1 MQAPGTRPALLF
13 EVTSVTEVLS
23 LSHVTKRYGGVLAL
37 RDVDFTVLRGEVH
50 GLVGENGSGKSTL
63 VKIATGVVQPDPGAE
78 IVVEGK
84 RIPRLTPYLAF
95 HLGIHVVHQDLSLFP
110 NLSVAE
116 NIFAHEYIERN
127 RRFVS
132 WQDMEHR
139 AGEVL
144 NRIGVDLDPRATVGR
159 LPFADQQLVAIC
171 RAIASE
177 AKLIILDEPTASL
190 TFREVQR
197 LFGFI
202 RELKSRGIAFVF
214 ISHRLDEVL
223 EISDRVT
230 VLRDGVKVGTFPKEE
245 LTKARLSFLMTG
257 KEIATQSRTVP
268 LDTRREILR
277 VEHLTRRGEYVDVS
291 FSLHE
296 GEILGLI
303 GPRGS
308 GRTEVALTLFGLNPP
323 DSGKIF
329 LDGREVRF
337 RSNRDAIRHGIG
349 YVPENRLLQGLVL
362 DQPVADNIVVTILDT
377 LVERLGF
384 LHPAR
389 KFSVAEK
396 AVADF
401 GIKAPAVDAPVRS
414 LSGGNQQKVVL
425 SRWILTA
432 PRILILDT
440 PTHGVDVAA
449 KESIYEMILTL
460 ARDRGVGILL
470 ISDEEHEV
478 LQVCHRILVMKE
490 GRIIREYVPS
500 AVTEEA
506 LRKEIVG

>member
-1 MQAPGTRPALLF
+1 MRQWPYF
-13 EVTSVTEVLS
+13 YSVTRNNTEWYREG
-23 LSHVTKRYGGVLAL
+23 KAEIAL
-37 RDVDFTVLRGEVH
+37 KDVDFSVLRGEVH

-78 IVVEGK
+78 IIIDGK
-84 RIPRLTPYLAF
+84 RIPRLNPYLAF

-116 NIFAHEYIERN
+116 NIFVHEYIERD
-127 RRFVS
+127 RRFVA
-132 WQDMEHR
+132 WGDMERR
-139 AGEVL
+139 AKEVL
-144 NRIGVDLDPRATVGR
+144 ARIGVDLDPRVMVGR

-202 RELKSRGIAFVF
+202 RELKAQGIAFVF

-230 VLRDGVKVGTFPKEE
+230 VLRDGVKVGTFPRDE
-245 LTKARLSFLMTG
+245 LTRTRLSFLMTG
-257 KEIATQSRTVP
+257 KEIAAQSRVAP
-268 LDTRREILR
+268 LGTREEILR
-277 VEHLTRRGEYVDVS
+277 VEHLTRRGEYTDVS
-291 FSLHE
+291 FSLHR

-329 LDGREVRF
+329 LEGKEVVF

-362 DQPVADNIVVTILDT
+362 DQPVADNITVTILDT
-377 LVERLGF
+377 LVERSGF
-384 LHPAR
+384 LRPV
-389 KFSVAEK
+389 KKLSVAER
-396 AVADF
+396 AVRDF
-401 GIKAPAVDAPVRS
+401 GIKVPAVDAPVRS

-425 SRWILTA
+425 SRWILAA
-432 PRILILDT
+432 PRVLILDT

-449 KESIYEMILTL
+449 KESIYEMIVAL
-460 ARDRGVGILL
+460 ARDRGIGILL

-490 GRIIREYVPS
+490 GRIIREYVPQE
-500 AVTEEA
+500 VTEEA

>member
-1 MQAPGTRPALLF
+1 MKFVPA
-13 EVTSVTEVLS
+13 TSPVLS
-23 LSHVTKRYGGVLAL
+23 LSHVTKRYGGVVAL
-37 RDVDFTVLRGEVH
+37 QDVDFSVLRGEVH

-63 VKIATGVVQPDPGAE
+63 VKIATGVVQPEPGAE
-78 IVVEGK
+78 IVVEGQ
-84 RIPRLTPYLAF
+84 RVPRLTPYLAF
-95 HLGIHVVHQDLSLFP
+95 HLGIHVVYQDLSLFP

-132 WQDMEHR
+132 WKDIERR
-139 AGEVL
+139 AKEVFE
-144 NRIGVDLDPRATVGR
+144 RIGINIDPRAILGR

-197 LFGFI
+197 LFGFV
-202 RELKSRGIAFVF
+202 RELKAQGIAFVF

-230 VLRDGVKVGTFPKEE
+230 VLRDGLKIGTFPREE
-245 LTKARLSFLMTG
+245 LDKARLSLLMTG
-257 KEIATQSRTVP
+257 KEIAARSRVAP
-268 LDTRREILR
+268 LGREKEILR
-277 VEHLTRRGEYVDVS
+277 VENLTRSGEYTDVN
-291 FSLHE
+291 FSLHR

-308 GRTEVALTLFGLNPP
+308 GRTELALTLFGFNRP

-329 LDGREVRF
+329 LEGKEVTF
-337 RSNRDAIRHGIG
+337 RSNRDAIRQGIG
-349 YVPENRLLQGLVL
+349 YVPENRLLQGLIL
-362 DQPVADNIVVTILDT
+362 DQPVADNIVVTILDK
-377 LVERLGF
+377 LVEHLGF
-384 LHPAR
+384 LHPL
-389 KFSVAEK
+389 KKLSVANG
-396 AVADF
+396 AVQDF
-401 GIKAPAVDAPVRS
+401 GIKAPAVDAPVRA

-425 SRWILTA
+425 ARWILTA

-449 KESIYEMILTL
+449 KESIYEMVLNL
-460 ARDRGVGILL
+460 ARNRGIGIIL

-490 GRIIREYVPS
+490 GRIIREYKPGE
-500 AVTEEA
+500 VTEEG

>member
-1 MQAPGTRPALLF
+1 VSAASL
-13 EVTSVTEVLS
+13 VLS
-23 LSHVTKRYGGVLAL
+23 LSRVSKRYGGVIAL
-37 RDVDFTVLRGEVH
+37 RDVDFSVLRGEVH

-63 VKIATGVVQPDPGAE
+63 VKIATGVVQPEPGAE
-78 IVVEGK
+78 IVVEG
-84 RIPRLTPYLAF
+84 RRVPRLTPYLAF
-95 HLGIHVVHQDLSLFP
+95 HLGIHVVYQDLSLFP

-127 RRFVS
+127 QRFVS
-132 WQDMEHR
+132 WRDIERR
-139 AGEVL
+139 AKEVFE
-144 NRIGVDLDPRATVGR
+144 RIGINIDPRAILGR

-202 RELKSRGIAFVF
+202 RELKAQGIAFVF

-245 LTKARLSFLMTG
+245 LNKAHLSFLMTG
-257 KEIATQSRTVP
+257 KEIAAQSLIAP
-268 LDTRREILR
+268 LRSKEEILR
-277 VEHLTRRGEYVDVS
+277 VENLTRRGEYSDVN
-291 FSLHE
+291 FSLHR

-308 GRTEVALTLFGLNPP
+308 GRTELALTLFGLNPP

-329 LDGREVRF
+329 LEGREVTF
-337 RSNRDAIRHGIG
+337 RSNRDAIRQGIG
-349 YVPENRLLQGLVL
+349 YVPENRLLQGLIL
-362 DQPVADNIVVTILDT
+362 DQPVADNIVVTILDK

-384 LHPAR
+384 LHPL
-389 KFSVAEK
+389 KKLSVANR
-396 AVADF
+396 AVQDF
-401 GIKAPAVDAPVRS
+401 GIKAPAVDAPVRA

-425 SRWILTA
+425 ARWILTA

-449 KESIYEMILTL
+449 KESIYEVILTL
-460 ARDRGVGILL
+460 ARDKSIGIIL

-478 LQVCHRILVMKE
+478 LQICHRILVMRE
-490 GRIIREYVPS
+490 GRIIREYKPGE
-500 AVTEEA
+500 VTEEE

>member
-1 MQAPGTRPALLF
+1 MKFVPA
-13 EVTSVTEVLS
+13 TSLVLS
-23 LSHVTKRYGGVLAL
+23 LFHVTKRYGGVVAL
-37 RDVDFTVLRGEVH
+37 QDVDFSVLRGEVH

-63 VKIATGVVQPDPGAE
+63 VKIATGVVQPEPGAE
-78 IVVEGK
+78 IVVEG
-84 RIPRLTPYLAF
+84 RRVPRLTPYLAF
-95 HLGIHVVHQDLSLFP
+95 HLGIHVVYQDLSLFP

-127 RRFVS
+127 QKFVS
-132 WQDMEHR
+132 WSDIERR
-139 AGEVL
+139 AKEVFE
-144 NRIGVDLDPRATVGR
+144 RIGINIDPRAILGR

-202 RELKSRGIAFVF
+202 RELKAQGIAFVF

-245 LTKARLSFLMTG
+245 LNKAHLSFLMTG
-257 KEIATQSRTVP
+257 KEIAAQSLIAP
-268 LDTRREILR
+268 LRSEEEILR
-277 VEHLTRRGEYVDVS
+277 IENLTRRGEYNDVN
-291 FSLHE
+291 FSLHR

-308 GRTEVALTLFGLNPP
+308 GRTELALTLFGLNPP

-329 LDGREVRF
+329 LEGREVTF
-337 RSNRDAIRHGIG
+337 RSNRDAIRQGIG
-349 YVPENRLLQGLVL
+349 YVPENRLLQGLIL
-362 DQPVADNIVVTILDT
+362 DQPVADNIVVTILDK

-384 LHPAR
+384 LHPL
-389 KFSVAEK
+389 KKLSVANR
-396 AVADF
+396 AVRDF
-401 GIKAPAVDAPVRS
+401 GIKAPAVDAPVRA

-425 SRWILTA
+425 ARWILTA

-449 KESIYEMILTL
+449 KESIYEVILTL
-460 ARDRGVGILL
+460 ARDKSIGIIL

-478 LQVCHRILVMKE
+478 LQICHRILVMRE
-490 GRIIREYVPS
+490 GRIIREYKPGE
-500 AVTEEA
+500 VTEEE

>member
-1 MQAPGTRPALLF
+1 MAETRA
-13 EVTSVTEVLS
+13 VLS
-23 LSHVTKRYGGVLAL
+23 LLHVTKRYGGVVAL
-37 RDVDFTVLRGEVH
+37 RDVDFSVLRGEVH

-63 VKIATGVVQPDPGAE
+63 VKIATGVVQPDSGAE
-78 IVVEGK
+78 ILVEGQ

-116 NIFAHEYIERN
+116 NIFAHEYIEKRK
-127 RRFVS
+127 RFVF
-132 WQDMEHR
+132 WQDMEKR
-139 AGEVL
+139 AREVL
-144 NRIGVDLDPRATVGR
+144 ERIGFDVDPRAIVGR

-171 RAIASE
+171 RAIASA

-202 RELKSRGIAFVF
+202 RELKAQGIAFVF

-223 EISDRVT
+223 DISDRVT
-230 VLRDGVKVGTFPKEE
+230 VLRDGTKIGTFPREE

-257 KEIATQSRTVP
+257 KEIASESHVP
-268 LDTRREILR
+268 PLNTREEILR
-277 VEHLTRRGEYVDVS
+277 VEDLTRRGEYYNVS
-291 FSLHE
+291 FTLHR

-329 LDGREVRF
+329 LEGREVVF

-349 YVPENRLLQGLVL
+349 YVPENRLLQGLIL
-362 DQPVADNIVVTILDT
+362 DQPVADNIVVTVLDT
-377 LVERLGF
+377 LVERSGF
-384 LHPAR
+384 LRPA
-389 KFSVAEK
+389 KKLAVAEG
-396 AVADF
+396 AIGDF
-401 GIKAPAVDAPVRS
+401 GIKVPAVDAPVRS

-449 KESIYEMILTL
+449 KESIYEMILVL
-460 ARDRGVGILL
+460 ARDRGIGVLF

-478 LQVCHRILVMKE
+478 LKVCHRILVMKE
-490 GRIIREYVPS
+490 GRIVREYVPQE
-500 AVTEEA
+500 VTEEA

>member
-1 MQAPGTRPALLF
+1 M
-13 EVTSVTEVLS
+13 TEEKAVLS
-23 LSHVTKRYGGVLAL
+23 LSHITKRYGGVVAL
-37 RDVDFTVLRGEVH
+37 QDVDFSVLRGEVH

-63 VKIATGVVQPDPGAE
+63 VKIATGVVQPDAGAE
-78 IVVEGK
+78 IFVEGK
-84 RIPRLTPYLAF
+84 RIFRLTPYLAF

-116 NIFAHEYIERN
+116 NILVHEYIEEH

-132 WQDMEHR
+132 WQDMERR
-139 AGEVL
+139 AREVL
-144 NRIGVDLDPRATVGR
+144 GRIGVDLDPRMVVGR
-159 LPFADQQLVAIC
+159 LSFADQQLVAIC

-202 RELKSRGIAFVF
+202 RELKTQGIAFVF

-230 VLRDGVKVGTFPKEE
+230 VLRDGMKVGTFPKEE

-257 KEIATQSRTVP
+257 KEIVTQSRVVP
-268 LDTRREILR
+268 LDSPEEVLR
-277 VEHLTRRGEYVDVS
+277 VEHLTRKGEYADVS
-291 FSLHE
+291 FSLHR

-308 GRTEVALTLFGLNPP
+308 GRTEVALTLFGLTAP
-323 DSGKIF
+323 DSGKII
-329 LDGREVRF
+329 LGGREVRF

-362 DQPVADNIVVTILDT
+362 DQPVSDNIAVTILDS

-384 LHPAR
+384 LHPAK

-396 AVADF
+396 AVLDF
-401 GIKAPAVDAPVRS
+401 GIKVPAVDAPVRS

-449 KESIYEMILTL
+449 KESIYEMILAL
-460 ARDRGVGILL
+460 ARDRGIGILL

-506 LRKEIVG
+506 LRREIVG

>member
-1 MQAPGTRPALLF
+1 MPRRFF
-13 EVTSVTEVLS
+13 EVESVVEREIVLS
-23 LSHVTKRYGGVLAL
+23 LSRITKRYGGVVAL
-37 RDVDFTVLRGEVH
+37 RDVDFSVFRGEVH

-63 VKIATGVVQPDPGAE
+63 VKIATGVVQPEPGAE
-78 IVVEGK
+78 ILVEGK
-84 RIPRLTPYLAF
+84 RIARLTPYLAF
-95 HLGIHVVHQDLSLFP
+95 HLGVHVVYQDLSLFP

-116 NIFAHEYIERN
+116 NIFAHEYVERD
-127 RRFVS
+127 RRFIS
-132 WQDMEHR
+132 WSDMERR
-139 AGEVL
+139 AKKVFE
-144 NRIGVDLDPRATVGR
+144 RIGVSINPRTILGK

-202 RELKSRGIAFVF
+202 RELRAQGIAFIF

-230 VLRDGVKVGTFPKEE
+230 VLRDGVKVGTFPREE
-245 LTKARLSFLMTG
+245 LTRTQLSFLMTG
-257 KEIATQSRTVP
+257 KEVTTQSFVVP
-268 LDTRREILR
+268 LESKEEILR
-277 VEHLTRRGEYVDVS
+277 VEYLTRYGEYLDVS
-291 FSLHE
+291 FSLHR

-308 GRTEVALTLFGLNPP
+308 GRTELALTLFGLNPP
-323 DSGKIF
+323 DAGKIF
-329 LDGREVRF
+329 LEGREVIF
-337 RSNRDAIRHGIG
+337 RSNRDAIRHGVG

-362 DQPVADNIVVTILDT
+362 DQPVADNIVVTILDK

-384 LHPAR
+384 LRPA
-389 KFSVAEK
+389 KKLSVAEK
-396 AVADF
+396 AVQDF
-401 GIKAPAVDAPVRS
+401 GIKAPAVDASVRS

-449 KESIYEMILTL
+449 KESIYEMILAL
-460 ARDRGVGILL
+460 ARDKGIGILL

-478 LQVCHRILVMKE
+478 LQVCHRIMVMKE
-490 GRIIREYVPS
+490 GRIIREYAPREI
-500 AVTEEA
+500 TEEK

>member
-1 MQAPGTRPALLF
+1 MTEA
-13 EVTSVTEVLS
+13 EVVLS
-23 LSHVTKRYGGVLAL
+23 LSRVTKRYGGVVAL
-37 RDVDFTVLRGEVH
+37 KDVDFSVLRGEVH

-78 IVVEGK
+78 IVVAGQK
-84 RIPRLTPYLAF
+84 IPRLTPYLAF

-116 NIFAHEYIERN
+116 NIFAHEYIERD

-132 WQDMEHR
+132 WRDMESR
-139 AGEVL
+139 AQEVL
-144 NRIGVDLDPRATVGR
+144 KRLGVDVDPRAIVGR

-171 RAIASE
+171 RAIASA

-202 RELKSRGIAFVF
+202 RDLKAQGIAFVF

-223 EISDRVT
+223 DISDRVT
-230 VLRDGVKVGTFPKEE
+230 VLRDGAKVGTFPKEE
-245 LTKARLSFLMTG
+245 LTRARLSFLMTG
-257 KEIATQSRTVP
+257 KEIGGATRVAP
-268 LDTRREILR
+268 LDGAEEILR
-277 VEHLTRRGEYVDVS
+277 VEKLTRRGEYYDVS
-291 FSLHE
+291 FCLHR

-329 LDGREVRF
+329 LRGQEVSF

-349 YVPENRLLQGLVL
+349 YVPENRLLQGLIL
-362 DQPVADNIVVTILDT
+362 GQPVADNIVVTILDT
-377 LVERLGF
+377 LVERSGL
-384 LHPAR
+384 LRPA
-389 KFSVAEK
+389 KKLSVAAK
-396 AVADF
+396 AVQDF

-432 PRILILDT
+432 PQILILDT

-449 KESIYEMILTL
+449 KESIYEMILAL
-460 ARDRGVGILL
+460 ARERGIGILF
-470 ISDEEHEV
+470 ISDEEQEV

-490 GRIIREYVPS
+490 GRIVREYVPHE
-500 AVTEEA
+500 VTEEL